1 MNRNDGVKNSAW
13 SDRLVYKWKSF
24 SKLKSSWLVR
34 YMINWGPGGGMFCK
48 ECWDIE
54 FVFFVFS
61 FVSYFCSSGYR
72 LKWRTIDWNG
82 QSCESWYCCCTTISE
97 CSVL

>member
-13 SDRLVYKWKSF
+13 SDRLVYKSKSF

-54 FVFFVFS
+54 FVFCFFHLSVVFVLA
-61 FVSYFCSSGYR
+61 V
-72 LKWRTIDWNG
+72 IDWNG
-82 QSCESWYCCCTTISE
+82 E
-97 CSVL
+97 L